1 MFLKI
6 DKPENLG
13 RPLVSFVNCYTT
25 SISPYVDHHLQPH
38 VKELLKKSYVKDST
52 DFLKEI
58 K

>member
-6 DKPENLG
+6 YKPENLG
-13 RPLVSFVNCYTT
+13 RLLVSFVNCYTT
-25 SISPYVDHHLQPH
+25 SISPYVDHLQPH

-52 DFLKEI
+52 DFFKKI